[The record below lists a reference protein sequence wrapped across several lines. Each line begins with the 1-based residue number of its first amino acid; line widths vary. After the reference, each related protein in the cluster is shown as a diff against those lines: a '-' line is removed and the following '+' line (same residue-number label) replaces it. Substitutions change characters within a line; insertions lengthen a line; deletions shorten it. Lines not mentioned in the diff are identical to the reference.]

1 MKHTCQSVFWYGRWS
16 VYKKPP
22 TYATVR
28 PGTCCGTSRTKNKM
42 DAAGSWGSGI
52 ASTETESTCLWLGK
66 ATTTT
71 ATSQQR
77 ASGQESALSS
87 ATQNSLTVRQ
97 QIGLACNFRKAKIL
111 APGPTWWLLLWAP
124 YQINRIWTWWSQ
136 QDLYVEISHL
146 EIIRDFLAIQ
156 LESCS
161 KTQIKNL
168 SVPCQLQFFAF
179 QKKGLEYYF
188 FDGSVTHFAENL
200 SDDNKFLCN
209 KLRHEV

>member
-1 MKHTCQSVFWYGRWS
+1 
-16 VYKKPP
+16 
-22 TYATVR
+22 
-28 PGTCCGTSRTKNKM
+28 M

-97 QIGLACNFRKAKIL
+97 QIGLVCNFRKAKIL

-161 KTQIKNL
+161 KSQIKNL

-179 QKKGLEYYF
+179 QKKKAWNTIFSMALWLTLQKTFLTTTNSFVTNLDMKFKSLLAQIIQEKVATQKYRGLQAKTWE
-188 FDGSVTHFAENL
+188 D
-200 SDDNKFLCN
+200 
-209 KLRHEV
+209 